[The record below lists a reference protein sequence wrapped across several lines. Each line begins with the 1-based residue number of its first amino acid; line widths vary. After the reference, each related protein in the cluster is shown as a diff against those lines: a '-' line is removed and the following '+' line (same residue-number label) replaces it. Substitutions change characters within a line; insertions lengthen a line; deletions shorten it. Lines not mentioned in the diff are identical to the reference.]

1 MFVGSLASNNFVVYV
16 LCIIYHG
23 TPGLYQVGA
32 PSDGHHRL
40 FWDVR
45 CYGVENPTGT
55 LLWQHERFSHF
66 TNKMAWVFWLQLVV
80 WTIFQVGAVNV
91 RSVSLF

>member
-1 MFVGSLASNNFVVYV
+1 MYCVSYITELPGSIRLVLLLMVIIACSGMYV
-16 LCIIYHG
+16 
-23 TPGLYQVGA
+23 
-32 PSDGHHRL
+32 
-40 FWDVR
+40 
-45 CYGVENPTGT
+45 VENPTGT